1 MFTQPNILAL
11 RLMVV
16 ALCMS
21 LHVPGARA
29 ASERS
34 AFHLST
40 EFYGPLG
47 YANPDAAL
55 NLQNGMANMVAF
67 WPPADV
73 GMQRFVMSHV
83 VRLNFHLQ
91 GATRVDNH
99 SAASIE
105 SQRLAASRIC
115 LAQPASLATRRRAI
129 ELLARV
135 RYEDLPPPA

>member
-1 MFTQPNILAL
+1 
-11 RLMVV
+11 MVV
-16 ALCMS
+16 AVCVS

-29 ASERS
+29 ESERS

-67 WPPADV
+67 WPPADA
-73 GMQRFVMSHV
+73 GMQRFVMGHV

-99 SAASIE
+99 SPPPSRAS
-105 SQRLAASRIC
+105 ASRHLGSAWPSRPRTTC
-115 LAQPASLATRRRAI
+115 GT
-129 ELLARV
+129 
-135 RYEDLPPPA
+135 